1 MQILPSDYSI
11 LPQDTGAA
19 TAASASGNFAGIF
32 QSSLDSED
40 SDPVANFLESVH
52 SAIDAVNRGEADNV
66 NAAMDDDEKTGP
78 LVDAPY
84 SRHTLNGVL
93 YTLDEVT
100 FTKKELQELRASLIK
115 AGAPED
121 ALSGLDA
128 LMQSPDGAMLAQVM
142 ASLHMNSTVKLSD
155 SDKDALTGLLNQIDP
170 SGELATNAMDLMQ
183 QGKGLQALALIQK
196 TFSDAEH
203 NGTIE
208 ISQSDMATLA
218 KGLGLPSSVQQQLMS
233 SFGGA
238 DGLRCNSSQFGNLM
252 NPARAHLSE
261 MENKQAKLDEAAA
274 QTVRQVIRK
283 ARERMEKEAQ
293 AESLQSR
300 EVQQSKAM
308 IERTVQKQSRENL
321 EAALEASQ
329 KENAA
334 REQAA
339 RFSEAGGRSADGR
352 QSAVINK
359 TDNGLAATGMGK
371 AGEDEH
377 SARANARRGDAADM
391 TGLRMRYSES
401 SEAAASEDG
410 LRRLQLAKQG
420 LEDSESSEAAASEDG
435 LRRLQLA
442 KQGLEDGDATRT
454 DGKTDAERI
463 GLVQDARHAAT
474 ASGDGQKQSA
484 QGDLGGNLHGGQ
496 DKAADLAAQFQNMR
510 LDTARFEA
518 ARLDAAQQN
527 QQPSLSRQVGQ
538 QVQDGFLQA
547 MRSNVRRL
555 DVELHPAELGAI
567 TLTLTMRNGEVSA
580 QIRSEKSETAEL
592 VSQQLENIRINL
604 EQQGFKVDKLEVGLQ
619 NQQKD
624 LAESNGDQWQNMQQ
638 HNARQEEDA
647 RREELA
653 HLQNLANLRN
663 SRIYPE
669 ENDLAQ
675 PMHILGETARYATRS
690 LHVVA

>member
-11 LPQDTGAA
+11 QSQDTGAA
-19 TAASASGNFAGIF
+19 SAASASGNFAGIF
-32 QSSLDSED
+32 QSSLDADD
-40 SDPVANFLESVH
+40 SDPVANFLDSVH
-52 SAIDAVNRGEADNV
+52 SAIDAVNRGEADSV
-66 NAAMDDDEKTGP
+66 DEAMEDDETSGP

-100 FTKKELQELRASLIK
+100 FTKKELQELRASLVK

-121 ALSGLDA
+121 ALGGLDA
-128 LMQSPDGAMLAQVM
+128 LIQSPDGAMLAQVM
-142 ASLHMNSTVKLSD
+142 ASLQMNSAVKLSD
-155 SDKDALTGLLNQIDP
+155 SDKDALTGLFNQIDP
-170 SGELATNAMDLMQ
+170 SGELAINALDLMQ

-196 TFSDAEH
+196 TFNDAAH
-203 NGTIE
+203 NGTID
-208 ISQSDMATLA
+208 ISQSDMAALA
-218 KGLGLPSSVQQQLMS
+218 KGLGLPASVQQQLMS

-238 DGLRCNSSQFGNLM
+238 DGLRCTSSQFGNLM
-252 NPARAHLSE
+252 NPARAHLADK
-261 MENKQAKLDEAAA
+261 ENKQAKLDEAAA
-274 QTVRQVIRK
+274 QTVRQVVKK

-308 IERTVQKQSRENL
+308 IERTVQKQTRENL
-321 EAALEASQ
+321 EAALDASQ

-339 RFSEAGGRSADGR
+339 RFSEAGGRSADAR

-359 TDNGLAATGMGK
+359 TDNGLSATGMGK
-371 AGEDEH
+371 AGEDEQN
-377 SARANARRGDAADM
+377 ARANARRGDAADM
-391 TGLRMRYSES
+391 TGIRMRYSES
-401 SEAAASEDG
+401 SEAT
-410 LRRLQLAKQG
+410 
-420 LEDSESSEAAASEDG
+420 EDG

-442 KQGLEDGDATRT
+442 KQGLEDGEAARA

-463 GLVQDARHAAT
+463 GLVQDARHAVT

-496 DKAADLAAQFQNMR
+496 DKTADLVAQFQNMR
-510 LDTARFEA
+510 LDAARFEA
-518 ARLDAAQQN
+518 TRLDAAQQN
-527 QQPSLSRQVGQ
+527 SQSSLSRQVGQ

-624 LAESNGDQWQNMQQ
+624 LAESNDNQWQNMQQ

-653 HLQNLANLRN
+653 HLQNLANIRN
-663 SRIYPE
+663 SRIYSE
-669 ENDLAQ
+669 ENDLAH
-675 PMHILGETARYATRS
+675 PMHIIGETARYATRS

>member
-11 LPQDTGAA
+11 QSQDTGAA
-19 TAASASGNFAGIF
+19 SAASASGNFAGIF
-32 QSSLDSED
+32 QSSLDADD
-40 SDPVANFLESVH
+40 SDPVANFLDSVH
-52 SAIDAVNRGEADNV
+52 SAIDAVNRGEADSV
-66 NAAMDDDEKTGP
+66 DEAMEDDETSGP

-100 FTKKELQELRASLIK
+100 FTKKELQELRASLVK

-121 ALSGLDA
+121 ALGGLDA
-128 LMQSPDGAMLAQVM
+128 LIQSPDGAMLAQVM
-142 ASLHMNSTVKLSD
+142 ASLQMNSTVKLSD
-155 SDKDALTGLLNQIDP
+155 SDKDALTGLFNQIDP
-170 SGELATNAMDLMQ
+170 SGELAVNALDLMQ

-196 TFSDAEH
+196 TFNDAAH
-203 NGTIE
+203 NGTID
-208 ISQSDMATLA
+208 ISQSDMAALA
-218 KGLGLPSSVQQQLMS
+218 KGLGLPASVQQQLMS

-238 DGLRCNSSQFGNLM
+238 DGLRCTSSQFGNLM
-252 NPARAHLSE
+252 NPARAHLADK
-261 MENKQAKLDEAAA
+261 ENKQAKLDEAAA
-274 QTVRQVIRK
+274 QTVRQVVKK

-308 IERTVQKQSRENL
+308 IERTVQKQTRENL

-339 RFSEAGGRSADGR
+339 RYSEAGGRSADAR

-359 TDNGLAATGMGK
+359 TDNGLSATGMGK
-371 AGEDEH
+371 AGEDEQN
-377 SARANARRGDAADM
+377 ARANARRGDAADM
-391 TGLRMRYSES
+391 TGIRMRYSES
-401 SEAAASEDG
+401 SEAT
-410 LRRLQLAKQG
+410 
-420 LEDSESSEAAASEDG
+420 EDG

-442 KQGLEDGDATRT
+442 KQGLEDGEAARA

-463 GLVQDARHAAT
+463 GLVQDARHAVT

-496 DKAADLAAQFQNMR
+496 DKTADLAAQFQNMR
-510 LDTARFEA
+510 LDAARFEA
-518 ARLDAAQQN
+518 TRLDAAQQN
-527 QQPSLSRQVGQ
+527 SQSSLSRQVGQ

-624 LAESNGDQWQNMQQ
+624 LAESNDSQWQNMQQ

-653 HLQNLANLRN
+653 HLHNLANLRN
-663 SRIYPE
+663 SRTYPE

-675 PMHILGETARYATRS
+675 PMHIIGETARYATRS

>member
-11 LPQDTGAA
+11 QSQDTGAA

-32 QSSLDSED
+32 QSSLDSSD
-40 SDPVANFLESVH
+40 SDPVDNFLDSVH
-52 SAIDAVNRGEADNV
+52 SAIDAVNRGESENV
-66 NAAMDDDEKTGP
+66 KEALEEDEATGP

-100 FTKKELQELRASLIK
+100 FTKKELQDLRASLIK

-121 ALSGLDA
+121 ALGGLDA

-142 ASLHMNSTVKLSD
+142 ASLQMNSTVKLSD
-155 SDKDALTGLLNQIDP
+155 SDKDMLTGLLNQIDP
-170 SGELATNAMDLMQ
+170 SGELAINALDLMQ

-196 TFSDAEH
+196 TFSGAEH
-203 NGTIE
+203 GGTID
-208 ISQSDMATLA
+208 ISQDDMAILA
-218 KGLGLPSSVQQQLMS
+218 KGLGLPASVQQKLMS

-238 DGLRCNSSQFGNLM
+238 DGLRCTSDQFSNLM
-252 NPARAHLSE
+252 NPARAHLAE
-261 MENKQAKLDEAAA
+261 MESKQAKLDEAAA
-274 QTVRQVIRK
+274 QTVRQVIKK

-308 IERTVQKQSRENL
+308 IERTVQKQTRENL
-321 EAALEASQ
+321 EAALDASQ

-339 RFSEAGGRSADGR
+339 RFSEASGRSADGR

-359 TDNGLAATGMGK
+359 TDNGLSATGMGK

-377 SARANARRGDAADM
+377 AARANARRGDAADM

-401 SEAAASEDG
+401 SEAAAT
-410 LRRLQLAKQG
+410 
-420 LEDSESSEAAASEDG
+420 EDG

-442 KQGLEDGDATRT
+442 KQGLEDGDAA
-454 DGKTDAERI
+454 KTDAERI
-463 GLVQDARHAAT
+463 GLVQDARHAVT
-474 ASGDGQKQSA
+474 ASGDGQKQS
-484 QGDLGGNLHGGQ
+484 GMNDLGGNLHSGQ
-496 DKAADLAAQFQNMR
+496 DKTADLAAQFQNMR
-510 LDTARFEA
+510 LDAARFEA
-518 ARLDAAQQN
+518 TRLDAAQQN
-527 QQPSLSRQVGQ
+527 QQSSLSRQVGQ

-675 PMHILGETARYATRS
+675 PMHIIGETARYATRS

>member
-11 LPQDTGAA
+11 QSQDTGAA

-32 QSSLDSED
+32 QSSLDSSD
-40 SDPVANFLESVH
+40 SDPVDNFLDSVH
-52 SAIDAVNRGEADNV
+52 SAIDAVNRGESENIKEALEE
-66 NAAMDDDEKTGP
+66 DEATGP

-100 FTKKELQELRASLIK
+100 FTKKELQDLRASLIK

-121 ALSGLDA
+121 ALGGLDA

-142 ASLHMNSTVKLSD
+142 ASLQMNSTVKLSD
-155 SDKDALTGLLNQIDP
+155 SDKDMLTGLLNQIDP
-170 SGELATNAMDLMQ
+170 SGELAVNAMDLMQ

-196 TFSDAEH
+196 TFSGAEH
-203 NGTIE
+203 GGTID
-208 ISQSDMATLA
+208 ISQDDMAILA
-218 KGLGLPSSVQQQLMS
+218 KGLGLPASVQQKLMS

-238 DGLRCNSSQFGNLM
+238 DGLRCTSDQFSNLM
-252 NPARAHLSE
+252 NPARAHLAE
-261 MENKQAKLDEAAA
+261 MESKQAKLDEAAA
-274 QTVRQVIRK
+274 QTVRQVIKK
-283 ARERMEKEAQ
+283 ARERMEKEVQ

-308 IERTVQKQSRENL
+308 IERTVQKQTRENL
-321 EAALEASQ
+321 EAALDASQ

-339 RFSEAGGRSADGR
+339 RFSEASGRSADGR

-359 TDNGLAATGMGK
+359 TDNGLSATGMGK

-377 SARANARRGDAADM
+377 AARANARRGDAADM

-401 SEAAASEDG
+401 SEAAAT
-410 LRRLQLAKQG
+410 
-420 LEDSESSEAAASEDG
+420 EDG

-442 KQGLEDGDATRT
+442 KQGLEDGDAA
-454 DGKTDAERI
+454 KTDAERI
-463 GLVQDARHAAT
+463 GLVQDARHAVT
-474 ASGDGQKQSA
+474 ASGDGQKQS
-484 QGDLGGNLHGGQ
+484 GMNDLGGNLHSGQ
-496 DKAADLAAQFQNMR
+496 DKTADLAAQFQNMR
-510 LDTARFEA
+510 LDAARFEA
-518 ARLDAAQQN
+518 TRLDTAQQN
-527 QQPSLSRQVGQ
+527 QQSSLSRQVGQ

-675 PMHILGETARYATRS
+675 PMHIIGETARYATRS

>member
-1 MQILPSDYSI
+1 MQILPFDHSI
-11 LPQDTGAA
+11 QSQDTGAA
-19 TAASASGNFAGIF
+19 TAASAPGNFAGIF
-32 QSSLDSED
+32 QSSLDSSD
-40 SDPVANFLESVH
+40 SDPVDNFLDSVH
-52 SAIDAVNRGEADNV
+52 SAIDAVNRGESENV
-66 NAAMDDDEKTGP
+66 KDALDEDEATGP

-100 FTKKELQELRASLIK
+100 FTKKELQELRESLIK

-121 ALSGLDA
+121 ALGGLDA

-142 ASLHMNSTVKLSD
+142 ASLQLDRTVKLSD
-155 SDKDALTGLLNQIDP
+155 SDKDVLTGLLNQIDP
-170 SGELATNAMDLMQ
+170 SGELAVNAMDLMQ

-196 TFSDAEH
+196 TFNDAEH
-203 NGTIE
+203 NGTID
-208 ISQSDMATLA
+208 ISQDDMAILA
-218 KGLGLPSSVQQQLMS
+218 KGLGLPDSVQQKLMS

-238 DGLRCNSSQFGNLM
+238 DGLRCSSNQFGNLM
-252 NPARAHLSE
+252 NPARAHLAE
-261 MENKQAKLDEAAA
+261 MENKQAKLDEAAS

-321 EAALEASQ
+321 EAALDASQ

-339 RFSEAGGRSADGR
+339 RFSEAGGRSADAR
-352 QSAVINK
+352 QSAVIDK

-371 AGEDEH
+371 AGEDEQN
-377 SARANARRGDAADM
+377 ARANARRGDAADM

-401 SEAAASEDG
+401 SEASATEDG
-410 LRRLQLAKQG
+410 LRRLQLARQG
-420 LEDSESSEAAASEDG
+420 LEDNDAARA
-435 LRRLQLA
+435 
-442 KQGLEDGDATRT
+442 

-463 GLVQDARHAAT
+463 GLVQDARHAVT
-474 ASGDGQKQSA
+474 ASGDGQKQS
-484 QGDLGGNLHGGQ
+484 GMNDLGGNLHNGQ
-496 DKAADLAAQFQNMR
+496 DKAADLATQFQNMR
-510 LDTARFEA
+510 LDAARFEA
-518 ARLDAAQQN
+518 TRLDAAQQN
-527 QQPSLSRQVGQ
+527 SQSSLSRQVGQ

-547 MRSNVRRL
+547 MRGNVRRL

-624 LAESNGDQWQNMQQ
+624 LAEGNGDQWQNMQQ

-653 HLQNLANLRN
+653 HLRNLATLRN
-663 SRIYPE
+663 SRNYPE

-675 PMHILGETARYATRS
+675 PMHIIGETARYATRS

>member
-11 LPQDTGAA
+11 QSQDTGAA

-32 QSSLDSED
+32 QSSLDSSD
-40 SDPVANFLESVH
+40 SDPVDNFLDSVH
-52 SAIDAVNRGEADNV
+52 SAIDAVNRGESENV
-66 NAAMDDDEKTGP
+66 KEALEEDEATGP

-100 FTKKELQELRASLIK
+100 FTKKELQDLRASLIK

-121 ALSGLDA
+121 ALGGLDA

-155 SDKDALTGLLNQIDP
+155 SDKDMLTGLLNQIDP
-170 SGELATNAMDLMQ
+170 SGELAVNAMDLMQ

-196 TFSDAEH
+196 TFSGAEH
-203 NGTIE
+203 GGTID
-208 ISQSDMATLA
+208 ISQDEMAILA
-218 KGLGLPSSVQQQLMS
+218 KGLGLPASVQQKLMS

-238 DGLRCNSSQFGNLM
+238 DGLRCTSDQFSNLM
-252 NPARAHLSE
+252 NPARAHLAE

-274 QTVRQVIRK
+274 QTVRQVIKK

-308 IERTVQKQSRENL
+308 IERTVQKQTRENL

-339 RFSEAGGRSADGR
+339 RFSEASGRSADGR

-359 TDNGLAATGMGK
+359 TDNGLSATGMGK

-377 SARANARRGDAADM
+377 AARANARRGDAADM

-401 SEAAASEDG
+401 SESA
-410 LRRLQLAKQG
+410 
-420 LEDSESSEAAASEDG
+420 EDG

-442 KQGLEDGDATRT
+442 KQGLEDGDAA
-454 DGKTDAERI
+454 KTDAERI
-463 GLVQDARHAAT
+463 GLVQDARHAVT
-474 ASGDGQKQSA
+474 ASGDGQKQS
-484 QGDLGGNLHGGQ
+484 GMNDLGGNLHSGQ
-496 DKAADLAAQFQNMR
+496 DKTADLAAQFQNMR
-510 LDTARFEA
+510 LDAARFEA
-518 ARLDAAQQN
+518 TRLDTAQQN
-527 QQPSLSRQVGQ
+527 QQSSLSRQVGQ

-547 MRSNVRRL
+547 MRGNVRRL

-653 HLQNLANLRN
+653 HLKNLASLRN

-675 PMHILGETARYATRS
+675 PMHIIGETARYATRS

>member
-11 LPQDTGAA
+11 QSQDTGAA

-32 QSSLDSED
+32 QSSLDSSD
-40 SDPVANFLESVH
+40 SDPVDNFLDSVH
-52 SAIDAVNRGEADNV
+52 SAIDAVNRGEAENV
-66 NAAMDDDEKTGP
+66 KEALDEDEASGP

-100 FTKKELQELRASLIK
+100 FTKKELQDLRSSLVK

-128 LMQSPDGAMLAQVM
+128 LIQSPDGAMLAQVM
-142 ASLHMNSTVKLSD
+142 ASLQMNSAVKLSD

-170 SGELATNAMDLMQ
+170 SGELAINALDLMQ

-196 TFSDAEH
+196 TFSGAEH
-203 NGTIE
+203 GGTID
-208 ISQSDMATLA
+208 ISQDDMATLA
-218 KGLGLPSSVQQQLMS
+218 KGLGLPASVQQKLMS

-238 DGLRCNSSQFGNLM
+238 DGLRCTSDQFSNLM
-252 NPARAHLSE
+252 NPARAHLAE
-261 MENKQAKLDEAAA
+261 MESKQAKLDEAAA
-274 QTVRQVIRK
+274 QTVRQVIKK

-308 IERTVQKQSRENL
+308 IERTVQKQTRENL
-321 EAALEASQ
+321 EAALDASQ

-339 RFSEAGGRSADGR
+339 RFSEAAGRSADGR
-352 QSAVINK
+352 QSAAINK
-359 TDNGLAATGMGK
+359 TDNGLSATGMGK
-371 AGEDEH
+371 AGEDEQN
-377 SARANARRGDAADM
+377 ARANARRGNAADM

-401 SEAAASEDG
+401 SEAAAT
-410 LRRLQLAKQG
+410 
-420 LEDSESSEAAASEDG
+420 EDG

-442 KQGLEDGDATRT
+442 KQGLEDGDAA
-454 DGKTDAERI
+454 KTDAERI
-463 GLVQDARHAAT
+463 GLVQDARHAVT
-474 ASGDGQKQSA
+474 ASGDGQKQS
-484 QGDLGGNLHGGQ
+484 GMNDLGGNLHGGQ
-496 DKAADLAAQFQNMR
+496 DKTADLAAQFQNMR

-518 ARLDAAQQN
+518 TRLDAAQQN
-527 QQPSLSRQVGQ
+527 QQYSLSRQVGQ

-624 LAESNGDQWQNMQQ
+624 LAESNDSQWQNMQQ

-653 HLQNLANLRN
+653 HLHNLANLRN

-675 PMHILGETARYATRS
+675 PMHIIGETARYATRS

>member
-11 LPQDTGAA
+11 QSQDTGAA
-19 TAASASGNFAGIF
+19 SAASASGNFAGIF
-32 QSSLDSED
+32 QSSLDADD
-40 SDPVANFLESVH
+40 SDPVANFLDSVH
-52 SAIDAVNRGEADNV
+52 SAIDAVNRGEADSV
-66 NAAMDDDEKTGP
+66 DEAMEDDETSGP

-100 FTKKELQELRASLIK
+100 FTKKELQELRASLVK

-121 ALSGLDA
+121 ALGGLDA
-128 LMQSPDGAMLAQVM
+128 LIQSPDGAMLAQVM
-142 ASLHMNSTVKLSD
+142 ASLQMNSAVKLSD
-155 SDKDALTGLLNQIDP
+155 SDKDALTGLFNQIDP
-170 SGELATNAMDLMQ
+170 SGELAINALDLMQ
-183 QGKGLQALALIQK
+183 QGKGLQALSLIQK
-196 TFSDAEH
+196 TFNDAAH
-203 NGTIE
+203 NGTID
-208 ISQSDMATLA
+208 ISQSDMAALA
-218 KGLGLPSSVQQQLMS
+218 KGLGLPDSVQQQLMS

-238 DGLRCNSSQFGNLM
+238 DGLRCTSSQFGNLM
-252 NPARAHLSE
+252 NPARAHLADK
-261 MENKQAKLDEAAA
+261 ENKQAKLDEAAA
-274 QTVRQVIRK
+274 QTVRQVVKK

-339 RFSEAGGRSADGR
+339 RYSEAGGRSADAR

-359 TDNGLAATGMGK
+359 TDNGLSATGMGK
-371 AGEDEH
+371 AGEDEQN
-377 SARANARRGDAADM
+377 ARANARRGDAADM
-391 TGLRMRYSES
+391 TGMRMRYSES
-401 SEAAASEDG
+401 SEAT
-410 LRRLQLAKQG
+410 
-420 LEDSESSEAAASEDG
+420 EDG

-442 KQGLEDGDATRT
+442 KQGLEDGEAARA

-463 GLVQDARHAAT
+463 GLVQDARHAVT

-496 DKAADLAAQFQNMR
+496 DKTADLAAQFQNMR
-510 LDTARFEA
+510 LDAARFEA
-518 ARLDAAQQN
+518 TRLDAAQQN
-527 QQPSLSRQVGQ
+527 SQSSLSRQVGQ

-624 LAESNGDQWQNMQQ
+624 LAESNDSQWQNMQQ

-663 SRIYPE
+663 SRTYPE

-675 PMHILGETARYATRS
+675 PMHIIGETARYATRS

>member
-11 LPQDTGAA
+11 QSQDTGAA

-32 QSSLDSED
+32 QSSLDSSD
-40 SDPVANFLESVH
+40 SDPVDNFLDSVH
-52 SAIDAVNRGEADNV
+52 SAIDAVNRGEAENV
-66 NAAMDDDEKTGP
+66 KEALDEDEASGP

-100 FTKKELQELRASLIK
+100 FTKKELQDLRSSLVK

-128 LMQSPDGAMLAQVM
+128 LIQSPDGAMLAQVM
-142 ASLHMNSTVKLSD
+142 ASLQMNSAVKLSD

-170 SGELATNAMDLMQ
+170 SGELAINALDLMQ

-196 TFSDAEH
+196 TFSGAEH
-203 NGTIE
+203 GGTID
-208 ISQSDMATLA
+208 ISQDDMATLA
-218 KGLGLPSSVQQQLMS
+218 KGLGLPASVQQKLMS

-238 DGLRCNSSQFGNLM
+238 DGLRCTSDQFSNLM
-252 NPARAHLSE
+252 NPARAHLAE
-261 MENKQAKLDEAAA
+261 MESKQAKLDEAAA
-274 QTVRQVIRK
+274 QTVRQVIKK

-308 IERTVQKQSRENL
+308 IERTVQKQTRENL

-339 RFSEAGGRSADGR
+339 RFSEAAGRSADGR
-352 QSAVINK
+352 QSAAINK
-359 TDNGLAATGMGK
+359 TDNGLSATGMGK
-371 AGEDEH
+371 AGEDEQN
-377 SARANARRGDAADM
+377 ARANARRGNAADM

-401 SEAAASEDG
+401 SEAAAT
-410 LRRLQLAKQG
+410 
-420 LEDSESSEAAASEDG
+420 EDG

-442 KQGLEDGDATRT
+442 KQGLEDGDAA
-454 DGKTDAERI
+454 KTDAERI
-463 GLVQDARHAAT
+463 GLVQDARHAVT
-474 ASGDGQKQSA
+474 ASGDGQKQS
-484 QGDLGGNLHGGQ
+484 GMNDLGGNLHGGQ
-496 DKAADLAAQFQNMR
+496 DKTADLAAQFQNMR

-518 ARLDAAQQN
+518 TRLDAAQQN
-527 QQPSLSRQVGQ
+527 QQSSLSRQVGQ

-624 LAESNGDQWQNMQQ
+624 LAESNDSQWQNMQQ

-653 HLQNLANLRN
+653 HLHNLATLRN

-675 PMHILGETARYATRS
+675 PMHIIGETARYATRS

>member
-11 LPQDTGAA
+11 LPQDTGTAV
-19 TAASASGNFAGIF
+19 AASASGNFAGIF
-32 QSSLDSED
+32 QNSLDSDET
-40 SDPVANFLESVH
+40 DPVANFLESVH
-52 SAIDAVNRGEADNV
+52 SAINAVNRGEAKNV
-66 NAAMDDDEKTGP
+66 KAALDDDENTGP

-100 FTKKELQELRASLIK
+100 FTKKELQELRASLVK

-121 ALSGLDA
+121 ALGGLDA
-128 LMQSPDGAMLAQVM
+128 LMQAPDGAMLAQVM
-142 ASLHMNSTVKLSD
+142 ASLHLNSTVKLSD
-155 SDKDALTGLLNQIDP
+155 SDKDTLTGLLNQIDP
-170 SGELATNAMDLMQ
+170 SGELAASSMDLMQ
-183 QGKGLQALALIQK
+183 QGKGLQALALIQR
-196 TFSDAEH
+196 TFNDAAH
-203 NGTIE
+203 NGTID
-208 ISQSDMATLA
+208 ISREDMATLA
-218 KGLGLPSSVQQQLMS
+218 KGLGLPESVQQQLQS
-233 SFGGA
+233 TFGNA
-238 DGLRCNSSQFGNLM
+238 SGLRCNSDQFGNLM
-252 NPARAHLSE
+252 NPARAYLGERES
-261 MENKQAKLDEAAA
+261 KQAKLDEAAA
-274 QTVRQVIRK
+274 QTVRQVVKK
-283 ARERMEKEAQ
+283 ARERMDKEAQ

-308 IERTVQKQSRENL
+308 IDRTVQKQTRENL
-321 EAALEASQ
+321 EAALDASQ
-329 KENAA
+329 KEAAA

-339 RFSEAGGRSADGR
+339 RFSEAGGRSADAR

-359 TDNGLAATGMGK
+359 TDNGLSATGMGK
-371 AGEDEH
+371 AGADEH
-377 SARANARRGDAADM
+377 TARANARRGDAADT
-391 TGLRMRYSES
+391 TGLRMRYSE
-401 SEAAASEDG
+401 AAAN
-410 LRRLQLAKQG
+410 
-420 LEDSESSEAAASEDG
+420 EDG

-442 KQGLEDGDATRT
+442 KQGLEDGDAART

-463 GLVQDARHAAT
+463 GLVQDARHAVA
-474 ASGDGQKQSA
+474 ASGDGQKSSA
-484 QGDLGGNLHGGQ
+484 QNDLGGNLHSGQ
-496 DKAADLAAQFQNMR
+496 DRTNDLSAQF
-510 LDTARFEA
+510 LTARQETPRFEA

-527 QQPSLSRQVGQ
+527 QQAPLSRQVGQ
-538 QVQDGFLQA
+538 QVEDGFLQA

-580 QIRSEKSETAEL
+580 KIRSEKSETAEL
-592 VSQQLENIRINL
+592 VSQQLETIRINL

-624 LAESNGDQWQNMQQ
+624 LAEGSADQWQNMQQ

-653 HLQNLANLRN
+653 HLQNLSTLRN
-663 SRIYPE
+663 SRLYPE

-675 PMHILGETARYATRS
+675 PMHIPGETARYATRS

>member
-11 LPQDTGAA
+11 QSQDTGAA
-19 TAASASGNFAGIF
+19 SAASASGNFAGIF
-32 QSSLDSED
+32 QSSLDADD
-40 SDPVANFLESVH
+40 SDPVANFLDSVH
-52 SAIDAVNRGEADNV
+52 SAIDAVNRGEADSV
-66 NAAMDDDEKTGP
+66 DEAMEDDETSGP

-100 FTKKELQELRASLIK
+100 FTKKELQELRASLVK

-121 ALSGLDA
+121 ALGGLDA
-128 LMQSPDGAMLAQVM
+128 LIQSPDGAMLAQVM
-142 ASLHMNSTVKLSD
+142 ASLQMNSAVKLSD
-155 SDKDALTGLLNQIDP
+155 SDKDALTGLFNQIDP
-170 SGELATNAMDLMQ
+170 SGELAINALDLMQ
-183 QGKGLQALALIQK
+183 QGKGLQALSLIQK
-196 TFSDAEH
+196 TFNDAAH
-203 NGTIE
+203 NGTID
-208 ISQSDMATLA
+208 ISQSDMAALA
-218 KGLGLPSSVQQQLMS
+218 KGLGLPDSVQQQLMS

-238 DGLRCNSSQFGNLM
+238 DGLRCTSSQFGNLM
-252 NPARAHLSE
+252 NPARAHLADK
-261 MENKQAKLDEAAA
+261 ENKQAKLDEAAA
-274 QTVRQVIRK
+274 QTVRQVVKK

-339 RFSEAGGRSADGR
+339 RYSEAGGRSADAR

-359 TDNGLAATGMGK
+359 TDNGLSATGMGK
-371 AGEDEH
+371 AGEDEQN
-377 SARANARRGDAADM
+377 ARANARRGDAADM
-391 TGLRMRYSES
+391 TGMRMRYSES
-401 SEAAASEDG
+401 SEAT
-410 LRRLQLAKQG
+410 
-420 LEDSESSEAAASEDG
+420 EDG

-442 KQGLEDGDATRT
+442 KQGLEDGEAARA

-463 GLVQDARHAAT
+463 GLVQDARHAVT

-496 DKAADLAAQFQNMR
+496 DKTADLAAQFQNMR
-510 LDTARFEA
+510 LDAARFEA
-518 ARLDAAQQN
+518 TRLDAAQQN
-527 QQPSLSRQVGQ
+527 PPPPLPRQVGQ

-624 LAESNGDQWQNMQQ
+624 LAESNDSQWQNMQQ

-663 SRIYPE
+663 SRTYPE

-675 PMHILGETARYATRS
+675 PMHIIGETARYATRS

>member
-11 LPQDTGAA
+11 QSQDTGAA

-32 QSSLDSED
+32 QSSLDSSD
-40 SDPVANFLESVH
+40 SDPVDNFLDSVH
-52 SAIDAVNRGEADNV
+52 SAIDAVNRGEAENV
-66 NAAMDDDEKTGP
+66 KEALDEDEASGP

-100 FTKKELQELRASLIK
+100 FTKKELQDLRSSLVK

-128 LMQSPDGAMLAQVM
+128 LIQSPDGAMLAQVM
-142 ASLHMNSTVKLSD
+142 ASLQMNSAVKLSD

-170 SGELATNAMDLMQ
+170 SGELAINALDLMQ

-196 TFSDAEH
+196 TFSGAEH
-203 NGTIE
+203 GGTID
-208 ISQSDMATLA
+208 ISQDDMATLA
-218 KGLGLPSSVQQQLMS
+218 KGLDLPASVQQKLMS

-238 DGLRCNSSQFGNLM
+238 DGLRCTSDQFSNLM
-252 NPARAHLSE
+252 NPARAHLAE
-261 MENKQAKLDEAAA
+261 MESKQAKLDEAAA
-274 QTVRQVIRK
+274 QTVRQVIKK

-308 IERTVQKQSRENL
+308 IERTVQKQTRENL

-339 RFSEAGGRSADGR
+339 RFSEAAGRSADGR
-352 QSAVINK
+352 QSAAINK
-359 TDNGLAATGMGK
+359 TDNGLSATGMGK
-371 AGEDEH
+371 AGEDEQN
-377 SARANARRGDAADM
+377 ARANARRGNAADM

-401 SEAAASEDG
+401 SEAAAT
-410 LRRLQLAKQG
+410 
-420 LEDSESSEAAASEDG
+420 EDG

-442 KQGLEDGDATRT
+442 KQGLEDGDAA
-454 DGKTDAERI
+454 KTDAERI
-463 GLVQDARHAAT
+463 GLVQDARHAVT
-474 ASGDGQKQSA
+474 ASGDGQKQS
-484 QGDLGGNLHGGQ
+484 GMNDLGGNLHGGQ
-496 DKAADLAAQFQNMR
+496 DKTADLAAQFQNMR

-518 ARLDAAQQN
+518 TRLDAAQQN
-527 QQPSLSRQVGQ
+527 QQSSLSRQVGQ

-624 LAESNGDQWQNMQQ
+624 LAESNDSQWQNMQQ

-675 PMHILGETARYATRS
+675 PMHIIGETARYATRS

>member
-11 LPQDTGAA
+11 QSQDTGAA

-32 QSSLDSED
+32 QSSLDSSD
-40 SDPVANFLESVH
+40 SDPVDNFLDSVH
-52 SAIDAVNRGEADNV
+52 SAIDAVNRGEAENV
-66 NAAMDDDEKTGP
+66 KEALDEDEASGP

-100 FTKKELQELRASLIK
+100 FTKKELQDLRSSLVK

-128 LMQSPDGAMLAQVM
+128 LIQSPDGAMLAQVM
-142 ASLHMNSTVKLSD
+142 ASLQMNSAVKLSD

-170 SGELATNAMDLMQ
+170 SGELAINALDLMQ

-196 TFSDAEH
+196 TFSGAEH
-203 NGTIE
+203 GGTID
-208 ISQSDMATLA
+208 ISQDDMATLA
-218 KGLGLPSSVQQQLMS
+218 KGLGLPASVQQKLMS

-238 DGLRCNSSQFGNLM
+238 DGLRCTSDQFSNLM
-252 NPARAHLSE
+252 NPARAHLAE
-261 MENKQAKLDEAAA
+261 MESKQAKLDEAAA
-274 QTVRQVIRK
+274 QTVRQVIKK

-308 IERTVQKQSRENL
+308 IERTVQKQTRENL
-321 EAALEASQ
+321 EAALDASQ

-334 REQAA
+334 REQAV
-339 RFSEAGGRSADGR
+339 RFSEAAGRSADGR
-352 QSAVINK
+352 QSAAINK
-359 TDNGLAATGMGK
+359 TDNGLSATGMGK
-371 AGEDEH
+371 AGEDEQN
-377 SARANARRGDAADM
+377 ARANARRGNAADM

-401 SEAAASEDG
+401 SEAAAT
-410 LRRLQLAKQG
+410 
-420 LEDSESSEAAASEDG
+420 EDG

-442 KQGLEDGDATRT
+442 KQGLEDGDAA
-454 DGKTDAERI
+454 KTDAERI
-463 GLVQDARHAAT
+463 GLVQDARHAVT
-474 ASGDGQKQSA
+474 ASGDGQKQS
-484 QGDLGGNLHGGQ
+484 GMNDLGGNLHGGQ
-496 DKAADLAAQFQNMR
+496 DKTADLAAQFQNMR

-518 ARLDAAQQN
+518 TRLDAAQQN
-527 QQPSLSRQVGQ
+527 QQSSLSRQVGQ

-624 LAESNGDQWQNMQQ
+624 LAESNDSQWQNMQQ

-653 HLQNLANLRN
+653 HLHNLANLRN

-675 PMHILGETARYATRS
+675 PMHIIGETARYATRS

>member
-11 LPQDTGAA
+11 QSQDTGAA

-32 QSSLDSED
+32 QSSLDSSD
-40 SDPVANFLESVH
+40 SDPVDNFLDSVH
-52 SAIDAVNRGEADNV
+52 SAIDAVNRGESENIKEALEE
-66 NAAMDDDEKTGP
+66 DEATGP

-100 FTKKELQELRASLIK
+100 FTKKELQDLRASLIK

-121 ALSGLDA
+121 ALGGLDA

-142 ASLHMNSTVKLSD
+142 ASLQMNSTVKLSD
-155 SDKDALTGLLNQIDP
+155 SDKDMLTGLLNQIDP
-170 SGELATNAMDLMQ
+170 SGELAVNAMDLMQ

-196 TFSDAEH
+196 TFSGAEH
-203 NGTIE
+203 GGTID
-208 ISQSDMATLA
+208 ISQDDMAILA
-218 KGLGLPSSVQQQLMS
+218 KGLGLPASVQQKLMS

-238 DGLRCNSSQFGNLM
+238 DGLRCTSDQFSNLM
-252 NPARAHLSE
+252 NPARAHLAE
-261 MENKQAKLDEAAA
+261 MESKQAKLDEAAA
-274 QTVRQVIRK
+274 QTVRQVIKK

-308 IERTVQKQSRENL
+308 IERTVQKQTRENL
-321 EAALEASQ
+321 EAALDASQ

-339 RFSEAGGRSADGR
+339 RFSEASGRSADGR

-359 TDNGLAATGMGK
+359 TDNGLSATGMGK

-377 SARANARRGDAADM
+377 AARANARRGDAADM

-401 SEAAASEDG
+401 SEAAAT
-410 LRRLQLAKQG
+410 
-420 LEDSESSEAAASEDG
+420 EDG

-442 KQGLEDGDATRT
+442 KQGLEDGDAA
-454 DGKTDAERI
+454 KTDAERI
-463 GLVQDARHAAT
+463 GLVQDARHAVT
-474 ASGDGQKQSA
+474 ASGDGQKQS
-484 QGDLGGNLHGGQ
+484 GMNDLGGNLHSGQ
-496 DKAADLAAQFQNMR
+496 DKTADLAAQFQNMR
-510 LDTARFEA
+510 LDAARFEA
-518 ARLDAAQQN
+518 TRLDAAQQN
-527 QQPSLSRQVGQ
+527 QQSSLSRQVGQ

-675 PMHILGETARYATRS
+675 PMHIIGETARYATRS

>member
-11 LPQDTGAA
+11 QSQDTGAA

-32 QSSLDSED
+32 QSSLDSSD
-40 SDPVANFLESVH
+40 SDPVDNFLDSVH
-52 SAIDAVNRGEADNV
+52 SAIDAVNRGESENV
-66 NAAMDDDEKTGP
+66 KEALEEDEATGP

-100 FTKKELQELRASLIK
+100 FTKKELQDLRASLIK

-121 ALSGLDA
+121 ALGGLDA

-142 ASLHMNSTVKLSD
+142 ASLQMNSTVKLSD
-155 SDKDALTGLLNQIDP
+155 SDKDMLTGLLNQIDP
-170 SGELATNAMDLMQ
+170 SGELAVNTMDLMQ

-196 TFSDAEH
+196 TFSGAEH
-203 NGTIE
+203 GGTID
-208 ISQSDMATLA
+208 ISQDDMAILA
-218 KGLGLPSSVQQQLMS
+218 KGLGLPASVQQKLMS

-238 DGLRCNSSQFGNLM
+238 DGLRCTSDQFSNLM
-252 NPARAHLSE
+252 NPARAHLAE
-261 MENKQAKLDEAAA
+261 MESKQAKLDEAAA
-274 QTVRQVIRK
+274 QTVRQVIKK

-308 IERTVQKQSRENL
+308 IERTVQKQTRENL
-321 EAALEASQ
+321 EAALDASQ

-339 RFSEAGGRSADGR
+339 RFSEASGRSADGR

-359 TDNGLAATGMGK
+359 TDNGLSATGMGK

-377 SARANARRGDAADM
+377 AARANARRGDTADM

-401 SEAAASEDG
+401 SEAAAT
-410 LRRLQLAKQG
+410 
-420 LEDSESSEAAASEDG
+420 EDG

-442 KQGLEDGDATRT
+442 KQGLEDGDAA
-454 DGKTDAERI
+454 KTDAERI
-463 GLVQDARHAAT
+463 GLVQDARHAVT
-474 ASGDGQKQSA
+474 ASGDGQKQS
-484 QGDLGGNLHGGQ
+484 GMNDLGGNLHSGQ
-496 DKAADLAAQFQNMR
+496 DKTADLAAQFQNMR
-510 LDTARFEA
+510 LDAARFEA
-518 ARLDAAQQN
+518 TRLDAAQQN
-527 QQPSLSRQVGQ
+527 QQSSLSRQVGQ

-669 ENDLAQ
+669 ENDLAH
-675 PMHILGETARYATRS
+675 PMHIIGETARYATRS

>member
-11 LPQDTGAA
+11 LPQSSGAA
-19 TAASASGNFAGIF
+19 TASASGDFAGIF
-32 QSSLDSED
+32 RNSLDSD
-40 SDPVANFLESVH
+40 GSDPVENFLESVH
-52 SAIDAVNRGEADNV
+52 SAIDAVNRGEVANV
-66 NAAMDDDEKTGP
+66 KAALDDDENTGP

-100 FTKKELQELRASLIK
+100 FTKKELQELRTSLVK

-128 LMQSPDGAMLAQVM
+128 LMQAPDGAMLAQVM
-142 ASLHMNSTVKLSD
+142 ASLHLNSSVKLSD
-155 SDKDALTGLLNQIDP
+155 GDKDVLTGLLNQIDP
-170 SGELATNAMDLMQ
+170 SGELAAGSMDLMQ
-183 QGKGLQALALIQK
+183 QGKGMQALALIQR
-196 TFSDAEH
+196 TFNEAAH
-203 NGTIE
+203 NGTID
-208 ISQSDMATLA
+208 ISRDEMTTLA
-218 KGLGLPSSVQQQLMS
+218 KGLGLPSSVQQQLLS
-233 SFGGA
+233 SFGNA
-238 DGLRCNSSQFGNLM
+238 DGLRCNSDQFGNLM
-252 NPARAHLSE
+252 NPARAHLGERES
-261 MENKQAKLDEAAA
+261 KQAKLDEAAA
-274 QTVRQVIRK
+274 QTVRQVVKK
-283 ARERMEKEAQ
+283 ARERMDKEAQ

-308 IERTVQKQSRENL
+308 IDRTVQKQTRENL
-321 EAALEASQ
+321 EATLDASQ
-329 KENAA
+329 KEAAA

-339 RFSEAGGRSADGR
+339 RFSEAGGRSAEGR
-352 QSAVINK
+352 QSAVISK
-359 TDNGLAATGMGK
+359 TDDGHAATGIGK
-371 AGEDEH
+371 AGEEEH
-377 SARANARRGDAADM
+377 TARANARRGNAADTTGLRM
-391 TGLRMRYSES
+391 REATTGEDGLRMRYSEH
-401 SEAAASEDG
+401 SEAAATEDG

-420 LEDSESSEAAASEDG
+420 LEE
-435 LRRLQLA
+435 
-442 KQGLEDGDATRT
+442 GDAART

-463 GLVQDARHAAT
+463 GLVQDARHAVA

-484 QGDLGGNLHGGQ
+484 QGELGGNLHSGQ
-496 DKAADLAAQFQNMR
+496 DKTADLAAQFQNMR

-518 ARLDAAQQN
+518 VRLDAAQQN

-538 QVQDGFLQA
+538 QVEDGFLQA

-580 QIRSEKSETAEL
+580 RIRSEKSETAEL

-624 LAESNGDQWQNMQQ
+624 LAESNADQWQNMQQ

-647 RREELA
+647 RRGELA
-653 HLQNLANLRN
+653 HLQNLATLRN
-663 SRIYPE
+663 SRILSE

>member
-11 LPQDTGAA
+11 QSQDTGAA
-19 TAASASGNFAGIF
+19 SAASASGNFAGIF
-32 QSSLDSED
+32 QSSLDADD
-40 SDPVANFLESVH
+40 SDPVANFLDSVH
-52 SAIDAVNRGEADNV
+52 SAIDAVNRGEADSV
-66 NAAMDDDEKTGP
+66 DEAMEDDETSGP

-100 FTKKELQELRASLIK
+100 FTKKELQELRASLVK

-121 ALSGLDA
+121 ALGGLDA
-128 LMQSPDGAMLAQVM
+128 LIQSPDGAMLAQVM
-142 ASLHMNSTVKLSD
+142 ASLQMNSTVKLSD
-155 SDKDALTGLLNQIDP
+155 SDKDALTGLFNQIDP
-170 SGELATNAMDLMQ
+170 SGELAINALDLMQ

-196 TFSDAEH
+196 TFNDAAH
-203 NGTIE
+203 NGTID
-208 ISQSDMATLA
+208 ISQSDMAALA
-218 KGLGLPSSVQQQLMS
+218 KGLGLPDSVQQQLMS

-238 DGLRCNSSQFGNLM
+238 DGLRCTSSQFGNLM
-252 NPARAHLSE
+252 NPARAHLADK
-261 MENKQAKLDEAAA
+261 ENKQAKLDEAAA
-274 QTVRQVIRK
+274 QTVRQVVKK
-283 ARERMEKEAQ
+283 ARDRMEKEAQ

-339 RFSEAGGRSADGR
+339 RYSEAGGRSADAR

-359 TDNGLAATGMGK
+359 TDNGLSATGMGK
-371 AGEDEH
+371 AGEDEQN
-377 SARANARRGDAADM
+377 ARANARRGDAADM
-391 TGLRMRYSES
+391 TGIRMRYSES
-401 SEAAASEDG
+401 SEAT
-410 LRRLQLAKQG
+410 
-420 LEDSESSEAAASEDG
+420 EDG

-442 KQGLEDGDATRT
+442 KQGLEDGEAARA

-463 GLVQDARHAAT
+463 GLVQDARHAVT

-496 DKAADLAAQFQNMR
+496 DKTADLAAQFQNMR
-510 LDTARFEA
+510 LDAARFEA
-518 ARLDAAQQN
+518 TRLDAAQQN
-527 QQPSLSRQVGQ
+527 SQSSLSRQVGQ

-592 VSQQLENIRINL
+592 VRQQLENIRINL

-624 LAESNGDQWQNMQQ
+624 LAESNDSQWQNMQQ

-663 SRIYPE
+663 SRTYPE

-675 PMHILGETARYATRS
+675 PMHIIGETARYATRS

>member
-19 TAASASGNFAGIF
+19 VAASASDSFAGIF
-32 QSSLDSED
+32 QNSLKSDE

-66 NAAMDDDEKTGP
+66 KTALNDDDTTGP

-100 FTKKELQELRASLIK
+100 FTKKELQELRTSLVK

-128 LMQSPDGAMLAQVM
+128 LIQAPDGAMLAQVM
-142 ASLHMNSTVKLSD
+142 ASLHLNSTVKLSD
-155 SDKDALTGLLNQIDP
+155 SDKDTLTGLLNQIDP
-170 SGELATNAMDLMQ
+170 SGELAAGSMDLMQ
-183 QGKGLQALALIQK
+183 QGKGLQALALIQR
-196 TFSDAEH
+196 TFNDAAH
-203 NGTIE
+203 NGTID
-208 ISQSDMATLA
+208 ISREDMAILA
-218 KGLGLPSSVQQQLMS
+218 KGLGLPESVQQQLQS
-233 SFGGA
+233 TFGNAG
-238 DGLRCNSSQFGNLM
+238 GLRCNSDQFGNLM
-252 NPARAHLSE
+252 NPARAYLGE
-261 MENKQAKLDEAAA
+261 RENKQAKLDEAAA
-274 QTVRQVIRK
+274 QTVRQVVKK
-283 ARERMEKEAQ
+283 ARERMDKEAQ

-308 IERTVQKQSRENL
+308 IDRTVQKQTRENL
-321 EAALEASQ
+321 EATLSASQ
-329 KENAA
+329 EEAAA
-334 REQAA
+334 REQSA
-339 RFSEAGGRSADGR
+339 RFSEAGGRSAEGR
-352 QSAVINK
+352 QSAVISK
-359 TDNGLAATGMGK
+359 TDDGRAATGIGK
-371 AGEDEH
+371 AGEEEH
-377 SARANARRGDAADM
+377 TSRANARRGNAADT
-391 TGLRMRYSES
+391 TGLRMRYSERT
-401 SEAAASEDG
+401 EAAATEDG
-410 LRRLQLAKQG
+410 LRRLQLSRQG
-420 LEDSESSEAAASEDG
+420 LADETS
-435 LRRLQLA
+435 
-442 KQGLEDGDATRT
+442 GDTART

-463 GLVQDARHAAT
+463 GLVQDARHAVA

-484 QGDLGGNLHGGQ
+484 QGELGGNLHNGQ
-496 DKAADLAAQFQNMR
+496 DRAADLAAQFQNMR
-510 LDTARFEA
+510 PETTRFENAHLNA
-518 ARLDAAQQN
+518 ARQN
-527 QQPSLSRQVGQ
+527 QQAPLSRQVGQ
-538 QVQDGFLQA
+538 QVEDGFMQA

-619 NQQKD
+619 NQQQD
-624 LAESNGDQWQNMQQ
+624 LAESNADQWQNMQQ

-653 HLQNLANLRN
+653 HLQNLATLRN
-663 SRIYPE
+663 SRTFSE
-669 ENDLAQ
+669 ENSLAQ

>member
-11 LPQDTGAA
+11 QSQDTGAA
-19 TAASASGNFAGIF
+19 SAASASGNFAGIF
-32 QSSLDSED
+32 QSSLDAD
-40 SDPVANFLESVH
+40 DCDPVANFLDSVH
-52 SAIDAVNRGEADNV
+52 SAIDAVNRGEADSV
-66 NAAMDDDEKTGP
+66 DEAMEDDETSGP

-100 FTKKELQELRASLIK
+100 FTKKELQELRASLVK

-121 ALSGLDA
+121 ALGGLDA
-128 LMQSPDGAMLAQVM
+128 LIQSPDGAMLAQVM
-142 ASLHMNSTVKLSD
+142 ASLQMNSAVKLSD
-155 SDKDALTGLLNQIDP
+155 SDKDALTGLFNQIDP
-170 SGELATNAMDLMQ
+170 SGELAINALDLMQ
-183 QGKGLQALALIQK
+183 QGKGLQALSLIQK
-196 TFSDAEH
+196 TFNDAAH
-203 NGTIE
+203 NGTID
-208 ISQSDMATLA
+208 ISQSDMAALA
-218 KGLGLPSSVQQQLMS
+218 KGLGLPDSVQQQLMS

-238 DGLRCNSSQFGNLM
+238 DGLRCTSSQFGNLM
-252 NPARAHLSE
+252 NPARAHLADK
-261 MENKQAKLDEAAA
+261 ENKQAKLDEAAA
-274 QTVRQVIRK
+274 QTVRQVVKK

-339 RFSEAGGRSADGR
+339 RYSEAGGRSADAR

-359 TDNGLAATGMGK
+359 TDNGLSATGMGK
-371 AGEDEH
+371 AGEDEQN
-377 SARANARRGDAADM
+377 ARANARRGDAADM
-391 TGLRMRYSES
+391 TGMRMRYSES
-401 SEAAASEDG
+401 SEAT
-410 LRRLQLAKQG
+410 
-420 LEDSESSEAAASEDG
+420 EDG

-442 KQGLEDGDATRT
+442 KQGLEDGEAARA

-463 GLVQDARHAAT
+463 GLVQDARHAVT

-496 DKAADLAAQFQNMR
+496 DKTADLAAQFQNMR
-510 LDTARFEA
+510 LDAARFEA
-518 ARLDAAQQN
+518 TRLDAAQQN
-527 QQPSLSRQVGQ
+527 SQSSLSRQVGQ

-624 LAESNGDQWQNMQQ
+624 LAESNDSQWQNMQQ

-653 HLQNLANLRN
+653 HLHNLANLRN

-675 PMHILGETARYATRS
+675 PMHIIGETARYATRS

>member
-11 LPQDTGAA
+11 QSQDTGAA

-32 QSSLDSED
+32 QSSLDSSD
-40 SDPVANFLESVH
+40 SDPVDNFLDSVH
-52 SAIDAVNRGEADNV
+52 SAIDAVNRGESENIKEALEE
-66 NAAMDDDEKTGP
+66 DEATGP

-100 FTKKELQELRASLIK
+100 FTKKELQDLRASLIK

-121 ALSGLDA
+121 ALGGLDA

-142 ASLHMNSTVKLSD
+142 ASLQMNSTVKLSD
-155 SDKDALTGLLNQIDP
+155 SDKDMLTGLLNQIDP
-170 SGELATNAMDLMQ
+170 SGELAVNAMDLMQ

-196 TFSDAEH
+196 TFSGAEH
-203 NGTIE
+203 GGTID
-208 ISQSDMATLA
+208 ISQDDMAILA
-218 KGLGLPSSVQQQLMS
+218 KGLGLPASVQQKLMS

-238 DGLRCNSSQFGNLM
+238 DGLRCTSDQFSNLM
-252 NPARAHLSE
+252 NPARAHLAE

-274 QTVRQVIRK
+274 QTVRQVIKK

-308 IERTVQKQSRENL
+308 IERTVQKQTRENL
-321 EAALEASQ
+321 EAALDASQ

-339 RFSEAGGRSADGR
+339 RFSEASGRSADGR

-359 TDNGLAATGMGK
+359 TDNGLSATGMGK

-377 SARANARRGDAADM
+377 AARANARRGDAADM

-401 SEAAASEDG
+401 SEAAAT
-410 LRRLQLAKQG
+410 
-420 LEDSESSEAAASEDG
+420 EDG

-442 KQGLEDGDATRT
+442 KQGLEDGDAA
-454 DGKTDAERI
+454 KTDAERI
-463 GLVQDARHAAT
+463 GLVQDARHAVT
-474 ASGDGQKQSA
+474 ASGDGQKQS
-484 QGDLGGNLHGGQ
+484 GMNDLGGNLHSGQ
-496 DKAADLAAQFQNMR
+496 DKTADLAAQFQNMR
-510 LDTARFEA
+510 LDAARFEA
-518 ARLDAAQQN
+518 TRLDTAQQN
-527 QQPSLSRQVGQ
+527 QQSSLSRQVGQ

-675 PMHILGETARYATRS
+675 PMHIIGETARYATRS

>member
-19 TAASASGNFAGIF
+19 VAASASGNFAGIF
-32 QSSLDSED
+32 QNSLESD

-66 NAAMDDDEKTGP
+66 KAALDDEENTGP

-100 FTKKELQELRASLIK
+100 FTKKELQELRASLVK

-128 LMQSPDGAMLAQVM
+128 LMQAPDGAMLAQVM
-142 ASLHMNSTVKLSD
+142 ASLHLNNTVKLSD
-155 SDKDALTGLLNQIDP
+155 SDKDTLTGLLNQIDP
-170 SGELATNAMDLMQ
+170 SGELAASSMDLMQ
-183 QGKGLQALALIQK
+183 QGKGLQALALIQR
-196 TFSDAEH
+196 TFNDAAH
-203 NGTIE
+203 NGTID
-208 ISQSDMATLA
+208 ISREDMATLA
-218 KGLGLPSSVQQQLMS
+218 KGLGLPESVQQQLQS
-233 SFGGA
+233 TFGNA
-238 DGLRCNSSQFGNLM
+238 SGLRCNSDQFGNLM
-252 NPARAHLSE
+252 NPARAYLGERES
-261 MENKQAKLDEAAA
+261 KQAKLDEAAA
-274 QTVRQVIRK
+274 QTVRQVVKK
-283 ARERMEKEAQ
+283 ARERMDKEAQ

-308 IERTVQKQSRENL
+308 IDRTVQKQTRENL
-321 EAALEASQ
+321 EATLDASQ
-329 KENAA
+329 KEVAA
-334 REQAA
+334 REQSA
-339 RFSEAGGRSADGR
+339 RFSEAGGRSADAR

-359 TDNGLAATGMGK
+359 TDNGLSATGMGK
-371 AGEDEH
+371 AGADEH
-377 SARANARRGDAADM
+377 TARANARRGDAADT
-391 TGLRMRYSES
+391 TGLSMRYSER
-401 SEAAASEDG
+401 SEAAAN
-410 LRRLQLAKQG
+410 
-420 LEDSESSEAAASEDG
+420 EDG

-442 KQGLEDGDATRT
+442 KQGLEDGDAART

-463 GLVQDARHAAT
+463 GLVQDARHAVA
-474 ASGDGQKQSA
+474 ASGDGQKSSA
-484 QGDLGGNLHGGQ
+484 QSDLGGNLHSGQ
-496 DKAADLAAQFQNMR
+496 DRTNDLAAQFQNMR
-510 LDTARFEA
+510 LDAARFETT
-518 ARLDAAQQN
+518 RLDAAQQN
-527 QQPSLSRQVGQ
+527 QQAPLSRQVGQ
-538 QVQDGFLQA
+538 QVEDGFLQA

-580 QIRSEKSETAEL
+580 KIRSEKSETAEL
-592 VSQQLENIRINL
+592 VSQQLETIRINL

-619 NQQKD
+619 NQQRD
-624 LAESNGDQWQNMQQ
+624 LAEGNADQWQNMQQ

-653 HLQNLANLRN
+653 HLQNLSSLRN

>member
-11 LPQDTGAA
+11 QSQDTGAA

-32 QSSLDSED
+32 QSSLDSSD
-40 SDPVANFLESVH
+40 SDPVDNFLDSVH
-52 SAIDAVNRGEADNV
+52 SAIDAVNRGESENIKEALEE
-66 NAAMDDDEKTGP
+66 DEATGP

-100 FTKKELQELRASLIK
+100 FTKKELQDLRASLIK

-121 ALSGLDA
+121 SLSGLDA
-128 LMQSPDGAMLAQVM
+128 LIQSPDGAMLAQVM
-142 ASLHMNSTVKLSD
+142 ASLQMNSTVKLSD
-155 SDKDALTGLLNQIDP
+155 SDKDMLTGLLNQIDP
-170 SGELATNAMDLMQ
+170 SGELAVNAMDLMQ

-196 TFSDAEH
+196 TFSGAEH
-203 NGTIE
+203 GGTID
-208 ISQSDMATLA
+208 ISQDDMAILA
-218 KGLGLPSSVQQQLMS
+218 KGLGLPASVQQKLMS

-238 DGLRCNSSQFGNLM
+238 DGLRCTSDQFSNLM
-252 NPARAHLSE
+252 NPARAHLAE

-274 QTVRQVIRK
+274 QTVRQVIKK

-308 IERTVQKQSRENL
+308 IERTVQKQTRENL
-321 EAALEASQ
+321 EAALDASQ

-339 RFSEAGGRSADGR
+339 RFSEASGRSADGR

-359 TDNGLAATGMGK
+359 TDNGLSATGMGK

-377 SARANARRGDAADM
+377 AARANARRGDAADM

-401 SEAAASEDG
+401 SEAAAT
-410 LRRLQLAKQG
+410 
-420 LEDSESSEAAASEDG
+420 EDG

-442 KQGLEDGDATRT
+442 KQGLEDGDAA
-454 DGKTDAERI
+454 KTDAERI
-463 GLVQDARHAAT
+463 GLVQDARHAVT
-474 ASGDGQKQSA
+474 ASGDGQKQS
-484 QGDLGGNLHGGQ
+484 GMNDLGGNLHSGQ
-496 DKAADLAAQFQNMR
+496 DKTADLAAQFQNMR
-510 LDTARFEA
+510 LDAARFEA
-518 ARLDAAQQN
+518 TRLDAAQQN
-527 QQPSLSRQVGQ
+527 QQSSLSRQVGQ

-675 PMHILGETARYATRS
+675 PMHIIGETARYATRS